1 MASEEELINRT
12 ARREVLRSFSLSDTE
27 TSVERNLRCARAHH
41 DSLMCQ
47 RVAAEDAPE
56 MARLLD
62 AEMQSVEHII
72 EEEQAHRVQVA
83 ALSQMQL
90 QAMERVAEQERELR
104 RLSELMAQHQAILT
118 SLPERPQP
126 QSLPVSPPHNL
137 ARLRE
142 EVLDVLPGTVN
153 TVRGAADKVGQVSD
167 LGNLQTF
174 AEDTLHDILEEE
186 QEEIPVTPQRR
197 VRFETSTPVVRPV
210 ERPRERIQPSKVP
223 QVPSVEKSLSR
234 YPEARDLFEEGFSR
248 SLQAAAT
255 EFKKLREPKVAKFKG
270 GYSSDASLIFQSWLK
285 DIRVYTIER
294 RLSQWEAIQLVKDYT
309 SEQARSEVE
318 YYLGLTPEEE
328 QSFQGLIDH
337 LSLAFQSCETVSSLI
352 ADFYNRFQKTRETED
367 AFADELQ
374 ILVRKIVAR
383 KPEFIHEANQAL
395 KHQYA
400 QNLRDPYFGV
410 VARGQCLSSPD
421 SESFTQFRGRL
432 ALMFNS
438 RGKQQRARATVSAT
452 AAECGDV
459 EHLSHNSRQ
468 RQSKID
474 AQAAEIAQMKT
485 ELNKALQENKQ
496 LKNLFSQDKMVEAMT
511 KAVSSMTVQ
520 SRPSLSSKGT
530 QYQGAS
536 SFIGRPRPPQL
547 ARGADG
553 TLLPSITCNYCKD
566 TGHFK
571 DNCVRLNNKIARELA
586 QEQATRK
593 ASNSD
598 KPGSGK
604 QLPKK

>member
-1 MASEEELINRT
+1 MASEEDLINRT
-12 ARREVLRSFSLSDTE
+12 ARREVLRSFSLSETE
-27 TSVERNLRCARAHH
+27 TSVERNLRRARAHH
-41 DSLMCQ
+41 DNLMRQ

-62 AEMQSVEHII
+62 AEMASVEHII

-90 QAMERVAEQERELR
+90 QAMERVEEQERELR
-104 RLSELMAQHQAILT
+104 RLSNLMAQHQAILT
-118 SLPERPQP
+118 TSPERPQP
-126 QSLPVSPPHNL
+126 QSPPPTSPPHNL
-137 ARLRE
+137 ARLRGE
-142 EVLDVLPGTVN
+142 IQHVLPGTVN
-153 TVRGAADKVGQVSD
+153 TLRGAADRAGQVSD
-167 LGNLQTF
+167 LGNPPNL

-186 QEEIPVTPQRR
+186 LQEEIPVTPQRR
-197 VRFETSTPVVRPV
+197 VRFQTSTPVIRPE
-210 ERPRERIQPSKVP
+210 ERLRERVQPSRVP
-223 QVPSVEKSLSR
+223 QVPSAGQSLSR

-294 RLSQWEAIQLVKDYT
+294 RLSQREAIQLVKDYT

-318 YYLGLTPEEE
+318 YYLGLTPKEE

-374 ILVRKIVAR
+374 VLVRKIVAR

-459 EHLSHNSRQ
+459 EHLSRNSRQ
-468 RQSKID
+468 RQNKID
-474 AQAAEIAQMKT
+474 AQAAEIAHMKT

-496 LKNLFSQDKMVEAMT
+496 LKNMFSTEKMVEAMT

-530 QYQGAS
+530 QYKEAS
-536 SFIGRPRPPQL
+536 NFIGRPRPPQL

-571 DNCVRLNNKIARELA
+571 DNCVRLNNKLARELA
-586 QEQATRK
+586 QEEATRK
-593 ASNSD
+593 ASD
-598 KPGSGK
+598 KSGSTK

>member
-1 MASEEELINRT
+1 MR
-12 ARREVLRSFSLSDTE
+12 
-27 TSVERNLRCARAHH
+27 
-41 DSLMCQ
+41 Q
-47 RVAAEDAPE
+47 RVAVEDAPE

-62 AEMQSVEHII
+62 AEMQSVEQII
-72 EEEQAHRVQVA
+72 EEEQAHKVQVA

-104 RLSELMAQHQAILT
+104 RLSNLMAQHQAILT
-118 SLPERPQP
+118 TSPESPQP

-142 EVLDVLPGTVN
+142 EVRDVLPGTVN

-167 LGNLQTF
+167 LGNPPTF
-174 AEDTLHDILEEE
+174 AEDTLKDILEEQ

-197 VRFETSTPVVRPV
+197 VRFETSTPIVRPV
-210 ERPRERIQPSKVP
+210 EQPRERIQPSKEP
-223 QVPSVEKSLSR
+223 QVSPLEKSLPR

-285 DIRVYTIER
+285 DIRVYTIEH

-318 YYLGLTPEEE
+318 YYLGLTPKEE

-337 LSLAFQSCETVSSLI
+337 LSLTFQSCETVSSLI
-352 ADFYNRFQKTRETED
+352 ADFYNWFQKTRETED

-374 ILVRKIVAR
+374 ILVWKIVAQ
-383 KPEFIHEANQAL
+383 KLEFIHEANQAL

-438 RGKQQRARATVSAT
+438 RGKQQQRARATVSAT
-452 AAECGDV
+452 AVESGDV

-485 ELNKALQENKQ
+485 
-496 LKNLFSQDKMVEAMT
+496 
-511 KAVSSMTVQ
+511 
-520 SRPSLSSKGT
+520 
-530 QYQGAS
+530 
-536 SFIGRPRPPQL
+536 
-547 ARGADG
+547 
-553 TLLPSITCNYCKD
+553 
-566 TGHFK
+566 
-571 DNCVRLNNKIARELA
+571 
-586 QEQATRK
+586 
-593 ASNSD
+593 
-598 KPGSGK
+598 
-604 QLPKK
+604 